1 MACTFEEEKKT
12 HMHKA
17 VDDHSVTVDNIR
29 KTDIVD
35 GQIEEDEESESIES
49 EADNMNLE
57 ETQDD
62 HMILL

>member
-1 MACTFEEEKKT
+1 
-12 HMHKA
+12 MHKA
-17 VDDHSVTVDNIR
+17 ADDHSVTVDNIR

-35 GQIEEDEESESIES
+35 RQIEEDEESESIES

-62 HMILL
+62 HVILL